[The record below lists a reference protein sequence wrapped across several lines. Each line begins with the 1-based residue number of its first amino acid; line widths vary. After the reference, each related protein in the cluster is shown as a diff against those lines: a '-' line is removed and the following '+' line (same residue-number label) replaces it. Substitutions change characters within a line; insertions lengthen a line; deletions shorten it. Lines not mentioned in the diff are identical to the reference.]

1 MESSGEARNHSE
13 AIAMAEA
20 VRARRS
26 RPPDELDSGCEHLLH
41 PDTLLA
47 TLKAEDDGWRPTM
60 VRNKLTSRRG
70 TIGYSD
76 KFSYTPRKQIHAR
89 RAFEKGMQVTQ
100 VSKDER
106 KPEVEETDEM
116 TAGDLGGTV
125 KNVWDLLTSG
135 SSDGML
141 LHPDSMRQM
150 KVASPP
156 PPHKFAKQFC

>member
-1 MESSGEARNHSE
+1 
-13 AIAMAEA
+13 
-20 VRARRS
+20 
-26 RPPDELDSGCEHLLH
+26 
-41 PDTLLA
+41 
-47 TLKAEDDGWRPTM
+47 M

>member
-1 MESSGEARNHSE
+1 
-13 AIAMAEA
+13 MAEA

-60 VRNKLTSRRG
+60 VRNKLTSRSG
-70 TIGYSD
+70 TIGHSD
-76 KFSYTPRKQIHAR
+76 KFSCTPRKQIHAR
-89 RAFEKGMQVTQ
+89 RAFEKGMQVKQ
-100 VSKDER
+100 VSKDGR
-106 KPEVEETDEM
+106 KPEIKETDDEM
-116 TAGDLGGTV
+116 TAGVLGGTV

-156 PPHKFAKQFC
+156 PPTSLQSSSTELSF